1 MSVNLS
7 TLKPARGSKHRR
19 KILGRGEG
27 SGHGQTSTR
36 GMKGQRSRSGD
47 GRRMGFEGGQMPLLR
62 RIPKRGFNNAVFK
75 KHYAIV
81 NLNLLDKI
89 FASGDQITPEEL
101 HNRGIIRD
109 PGLRVKILGEGSL
122 TKKLH
127 VAVHAAS
134 RSAEQAITKAG
145 GRFEAIRPS

>member
-1 MSVNLS
+1 
-7 TLKPARGSKHRR
+7 
-19 KILGRGEG
+19 
-27 SGHGQTSTR
+27 
-36 GMKGQRSRSGD
+36 
-47 GRRMGFEGGQMPLLR
+47 MPLLR